1 MWQFAAGL
9 YLVFLADG
17 SLRLAAIFGFA
28 GGSLM
33 LLLGGI
39 IGDWVDR
46 NGRMKGNYIP
56 HIHNSLTYLETDHN
70 FLHINKSKH

>member
-9 YLVFLADG
+9 YLVYLADG
-17 SLRLAAIFGFA
+17 MLRLAAIFGFA
-28 GGSLM
+28 GGTLM

-46 NGRMKGNYIP
+46 NGRMKGKILISGTKNLL
-56 HIHNSLTYLETDHN
+56 S
-70 FLHINKSKH
+70 